1 MQIGEADLPVPKEN
15 QYLVKIAY
23 TALNRADVMQVR
35 SSLQN
40 YPSKLIEDRKL
51 SPSTRCN

>member
-23 TALNRADVMQVR
+23 TALNRADVMQVT

-40 YPSKLIEDRKL
+40 YHPQLIENRKL
-51 SPSTRCN
+51 SPSTR

>member
-1 MQIGEADLPVPKEN
+1 MQIGESDLPVPKEN

-23 TALNRADVMQVR
+23 TALNRADVMQVT

-40 YPSKLIEDRKL
+40 YHPQLIENRKL
-51 SPSTRCN
+51 SPSTR